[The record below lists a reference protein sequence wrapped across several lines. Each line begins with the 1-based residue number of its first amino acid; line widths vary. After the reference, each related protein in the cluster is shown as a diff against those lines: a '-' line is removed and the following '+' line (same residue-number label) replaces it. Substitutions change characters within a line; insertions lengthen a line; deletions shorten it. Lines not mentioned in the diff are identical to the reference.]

1 GPQAY
6 NIVEMHSDDGGE
18 TWSSFVK
25 VSPPGLAPE
34 GAFPVV
40 QPNGD
45 LTIEY
50 LSVYPWGPIV
60 AQTSHD
66 GGDHFDAPVR
76 VSDVV
81 VAEPKDLRT
90 GAIPATAV
98 DPVTGD
104 LYVAWADGRFG
115 SNRRADIL
123 LSRSSDAV
131 HWSAPVVVNP
141 SIGE

>member
-1 GPQAY
+1 MVLQDACNPFNDKTWIAVDTFAASPHTGRVYAAWLALGPRSY

-18 TWSSFVK
+18 TWSSFLK
-25 VSPPGLAPE
+25 VSPPGLTPE
-34 GAFPVV
+34 GAFPLV

-60 AQTSHD
+60 VQTSHD

-90 GAIPATAV
+90 GATPAAV
-98 DPVTGD
+98 VDQ
-104 LYVAWADGRFG
+104 
-115 SNRRADIL
+115 
-123 LSRSSDAV
+123 
-131 HWSAPVVVNP
+131 
-141 SIGE
+141 